1 MDAAT
6 RELVRKRAGDRCE
19 YCRLT
24 QRHMPVP
31 TFHTEHIVA
40 RKHRGGDEPENLALA
55 CDQCNLHK
63 GADLSGLDPNTGEMV
78 RLFHPRRDVW
88 SDHFRFD
95 GAQIAG
101 LTPCGRTT
109 AWLLQMNSEERVEL
123 RGILAALGEL
133 T

>member
-6 RELVRKRAGDRCE
+6 RDLVRTRAGDRCE
-19 YCRLT
+19 YCRLA
-24 QRHMPVP
+24 QRHMPLP
-31 TFHTEHIVA
+31 ALHIEHIVA
-40 RKHRGGDEPENLALA
+40 RKHRGGDEPENLAFP

-63 GADLSGLDPNTGEMV
+63 GADLSGLDPDTGELV
-78 RLFHPRRDVW
+78 RLFHPRRDAR

-95 GAQIAG
+95 GARIAG

-123 RGILAALGEL
+123 RSILAALGEL
-133 T
+133 A